1 MPDYIGLLR
10 REERSVENLSPD
22 ESQRVLEL
30 YLDWTNRMDQEGRLR
45 ASHQLT
51 RTGRV
56 LRGEGA
62 LSTTD
67 GPHTES
73 AEIVGGYIT
82 ITADD
87 YDQAAKIFGTHPHL
101 RFGPIEVRRIADE
114 SCSEE

>member
-1 MPDYIGLLR
+1 MPDFIGLLR

-22 ESQRVLEL
+22 EAQRVLER
-30 YLDWTNRMDQEGRLR
+30 YLDWTNRIDQEGRLR
-45 ASHQLT
+45 ASHPLT
-51 RTGRV
+51 KSGRV
-56 LRGEGA
+56 LRGVGE